1 MAAGFLLERFG
12 RNAARDA
19 VVWHGRAWSYG
30 RLLEMTEDWRRR
42 LDAASLQAG
51 SVVSIEADFSPNA
64 VALLLALVERRCI
77 VVPLTRSVEGK
88 KPEFRDIAAVERIVS
103 IGEGDE
109 AAIESW
115 PATGT
120 PPLIE
125 TLKRE
130 GRPGLVLFSSGSS
143 GKSKA
148 AVHDFTAILEKFK
161 VPRPAFRTI
170 AFLLFDHIGGLNT
183 LLHTLS
189 NGGCVVTVRERSPE
203 AVCEAIERH
212 RVELLPTSPTFI
224 NLLLLSRAYERYD
237 LSSLRVVTYGTEVMP
252 ESTLA
257 AFRRR
262 FPSVDLQQTYG
273 LSEIGIMRT
282 KSKSPDS
289 LWMKVGG
296 EGYETRIVDGMLEV
310 RARSAMRGYL
320 NAPSPFTEDGWF
332 RTGDAVE
339 TDGEYIRI
347 LGRASELINVGGEKV
362 YPAEV
367 ESVLQTMDGVAD
379 VAVTGEANPI
389 MGQIVKARVRIVT
402 GESLG
407 EFRTRMYRFCRGK
420 LAKYKI
426 PQKVEFASA
435 GFHGGRFKK
444 MRRETAETEGGR
456 GP

>member
-1 MAAGFLLERFG
+1 V
-12 RNAARDA
+12 RD
-19 VVWHGRAWSYG
+19 
-30 RLLEMTEDWRRR
+30 
-42 LDAASLQAG
+42 
-51 SVVSIEADFSPNA
+51 
-64 VALLLALVERRCI
+64 
-77 VVPLTRSVEGK
+77 
-88 KPEFRDIAAVERIVS
+88 
-103 IGEGDE
+103 
-109 AAIESW
+109 
-115 PATGT
+115 
-120 PPLIE
+120 
-125 TLKRE
+125 
-130 GRPGLVLFSSGSS
+130 
-143 GKSKA
+143 
-148 AVHDFTAILEKFK
+148 
-161 VPRPAFRTI
+161 
-170 AFLLFDHIGGLNT
+170 
-183 LLHTLS
+183 
-189 NGGCVVTVRERSPE
+189 RSPE

-389 MGQIVKARVRIVT
+389 MGQIVKARVRVVT